1 MRKSLAASLLVVLLS
16 VPAFAGD
23 VNSPPAPAPPPCTE
37 NCTTGSASTA
47 GTLEAVVLALLL
59 ILIRK

>member
-1 MRKSLAASLLVVLLS
+1 MRKSLAASLFVVLLS
-16 VPAFAGD
+16 VPALAGD

-37 NCTTGSASTA
+37 NCTASSTSTA
-47 GTLEAVVLALLL
+47 GVLEAVVLELLL